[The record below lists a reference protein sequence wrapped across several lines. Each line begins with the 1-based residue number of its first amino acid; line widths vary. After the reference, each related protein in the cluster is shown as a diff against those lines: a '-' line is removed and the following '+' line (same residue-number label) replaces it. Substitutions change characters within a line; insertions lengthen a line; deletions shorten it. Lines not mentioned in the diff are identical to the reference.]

1 MSICSTLDRPKAGQ
15 GVLSTGLS
23 IGLAGGL
30 AEIVVV
36 WLYSALAGGDAA
48 VVARHVASAVGLDGA
63 SAVAGVG
70 VHVGLAMV
78 LGIALSAGLQILG
91 GRRARKGAISCFMV
105 GSLAVVWVINYF
117 IVLPAISPNFVH
129 LLPYA
134 VTLASKLAFGFT
146 AAATLQMLPSFKE
159 LSPTQILIDNHKPTF
174 EFRSGDYKCAHPLGR
189 ARRVGCRFRQILGQQ
204 EKARNRGTLSS

>member
-1 MSICSTLDRPKAGQ
+1 MSVYSTLDRPEAGRS
-15 GVLSTGLS
+15 VLSAGLL

-48 VVARHVASAVGLDGA
+48 MVARHVASAVGLDGA

-70 VHVGLAMV
+70 VHMGLAMV

-91 GRRARKGAISCFMV
+91 DRRARKGAISSFMV

-134 VTLASKLAFGFT
+134 VTLASKLAFGFA

-159 LSPTQILIDNHKPTF
+159 LSPTGTNLD
-174 EFRSGDYKCAHPLGR
+174 
-189 ARRVGCRFRQILGQQ
+189 RQ
-204 EKARNRGTLSS
+204 S